1 MIWQIQET
9 RLLTQI
15 KAKTTQISYGE
26 KFYVYRAMWRRAGKH
41 EMEID
46 KHLRRNQEE
55 LSLKFFNL
63 RLLYILNVKLLK
75 EISPKA

>member
-26 KFYVYRAMWRRAGKH
+26 NDVYQAMWRQVGKH